1 MKRFLTLR
9 TVYWLPA
16 GLIFLASAVR
26 LFVCLQH
33 NPMDYMF
40 SDAATHWME
49 GTHFPKGG
57 YGGAANPILYQLY
70 IFVLHKLTADNKVV
84 IGLISGLLSVAMP
97 WTYYRAARTFGM
109 RKNAALWVWV
119 FIACTPSSIA
129 LYHYFMMET
138 LLLPL
143 QGTALWMTARYLRK
157 GGREPFLTAVVVWTA
172 ACLAKPTVFPLAAMC
187 LLWAGWKQS
196 PSLRDIALATG
207 LVAVLLV
214 PQTLRTEIALGFAA
228 PLGNPWL
235 IKIQHRSGVKTLYV
249 NFYTHQNRFVHVQAQ
264 PLYQMFFNSPSTS
277 VQPLLPLSDWS
288 LRRAHGD
295 SHLTISID
303 SAYGVRDWKRAYASL
318 HVSREEW
325 LSQWGENIVL
335 FLFAPS
341 FPESAEAGWD
351 GRLEYQARWMWAPLI
366 ALVLILNVRQF
377 VKRRFDLIPVAV
389 TLFALFLGLQNSA
402 TFEGRYR
409 KPLEPLLLL
418 NLVWIGPKRSDETT
432 LSTEMQHAVSPAS
445 ATTK

>member
-1 MKRFLTLR
+1 MKSLRTSR

-16 GLIFLASAVR
+16 GLIVLASAVR

-40 SDAATHWME
+40 SDSATHWME

-70 IFVLHKLTADNKVV
+70 IFVLHKLTADNKVL
-84 IGLISGLLSVAMP
+84 IGLVSGFLSVAMP

-109 RKNAALWVWV
+109 RKNAALWVWAL
-119 FIACTPSSIA
+119 IGWTPSSIA
-129 LYHYFMMET
+129 IYHYLMMET

-143 QGTALWMTARYLRK
+143 EGAALWMTARYLRK

-172 ACLAKPTVFPLAAMC
+172 ACLTKPTVFPLALIC
-187 LLWAGWKQS
+187 LVWGGWKKS

-207 LVAVLLV
+207 VVVVLLL
-214 PQTLRTEIALGFAA
+214 PQTLRTEVALGFAA
-228 PLGNPWL
+228 PFGNPWL
-235 IKIQHRSGVKTLYV
+235 VKIQHRSGAKTLYV
-249 NFYTHQNRFVHVQAQ
+249 NFYTHQNRFVHVEAQ
-264 PLYQMFFNSPSTS
+264 PLYQMFFRSPSTS
-277 VQPLLPLSDWS
+277 VQPLQPLSDWS
-288 LRRAHGD
+288 MRRAHGD

-303 SAYGVRDWKRAYASL
+303 SAYGARDWKRAYASL
-318 HVSREEW
+318 NVSRKEW
-325 LSQWGENIVL
+325 VSQWGENIVL

-341 FPESAEAGWD
+341 FPESVVPEWD
-351 GRLEYQARWMWAPLI
+351 GRLEYATRWMWAPLI
-366 ALVLILNVRQF
+366 ALVLILNLRHF
-377 VKRRFDLIPVAV
+377 VNRRFGLIPVAV

-418 NLVWIGPKRSDETT
+418 NLVWIGVRSDEAK
-432 LSTEMQHAVSPAS
+432 LSTEIQSVGSRVVG
-445 ATTK
+445 TT